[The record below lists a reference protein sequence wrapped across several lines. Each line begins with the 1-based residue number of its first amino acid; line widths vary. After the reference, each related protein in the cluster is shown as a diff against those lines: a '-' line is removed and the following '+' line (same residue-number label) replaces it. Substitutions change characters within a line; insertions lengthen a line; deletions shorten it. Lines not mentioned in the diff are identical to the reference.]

1 MKKFFA
7 LTFFIISVLLL
18 SQEKRP
24 VPDIMLTNYQYPYP
38 VQFLDFKS
46 QNQDLKMAYMD
57 IKPEKPNGKTVIL
70 LHGKNFNGAY
80 WKTTIQALTK
90 EDFGSLFLT
99 RLDSANRPNRRS
111 INSLFSNWLKI
122 RKPFWMN

>member
-1 MKKFFA
+1 MNHPQCINQSARHHYCCRKALLLLYEKVFA

-70 LHGKNFNGAY
+70 LHGKTSMVLIGKQRF
-80 WKTTIQALTK
+80 
-90 EDFGSLFLT
+90 
-99 RLDSANRPNRRS
+99 RH
-111 INSLFSNWLKI
+111 
-122 RKPFWMN
+122 

>member
-7 LTFFIISVLLL
+7 LIFFIISVLLL

-90 EDFGSLFLT
+90 EGFRVVVPDQIGFGKS
-99 RLDSANRPNRRS
+99 SKRRS
-111 INSLFSNWLKI
+111 INSIFSNWLKI